1 MLIMIDFIFSNIS
14 FILLGAI
21 FLLIFILFFIFNSR
35 FQIKKNL
42 ASALGLVLY
51 ELHFQQEEF
60 KESEQQKNIKEL
72 ISKMEQFLSGMS
84 VLKEKH
90 NFFSSKRPYFVLELA
105 LKDIG
110 EEVVFYAAVP
120 RSESRIFEKQIESF
134 FPNSRVFVQENDYN
148 VFNREGFSAVSYG
161 AFQDSPILP
170 IRTYQDLDSDP
181 IETVLNSFS
190 KLQNKGEGA
199 AFQLI
204 ITPADSFFKK
214 KLKMA
219 LSALRK
225 GETLER
231 AKSKRPSRLSK
242 ILNEESL
249 SSLEPIVGQ
258 INEIIFSSSEAE
270 KQRQK
275 EIGPIKINEEAVKIL
290 EKKANKEAMAVNFR
304 LVSSAAT
311 QNEAD
316 LILKELES
324 SFFQFSDP
332 QANGFK
338 FVHLKGRALQNALTN
353 FSFRIFDKNQKI
365 YLNTSEITSIFH
377 FPVKRSESPHLKVL
391 KSKLAPAPFNLPNT
405 GSLLG
410 VNFFRGKDTEIRIS
424 VNDRRRHLY
433 MIGQTGTG
441 KSNLMEH
448 MAVQDARNGAG
459 FCVIDPHGGLVD
471 SILSKIPDERIDDV
485 IYFDPANIKRPMGLN
500 MLEYDLDHPEQKTFI
515 ANEVYDIFRK
525 LWKDVP
531 EAFGPM
537 FEQYYRNSIHL
548 VLEDP
553 ASGNTLL
560 EVIRVLS
567 DKNFRDFK
575 LSRTSNPILKSFW
588 RDVAEK
594 AGGESALANIV
605 PYITSKYD
613 TFLNNEIMRP
623 ILTQE
628 KSSFN
633 FRDIMDNGK
642 ILLINL
648 SKGRLGDLNS
658 YLIGLI
664 FVGKILMAAL
674 SRSDIEEEGRRDFFL
689 YLDEFQNITTKS
701 ISTILSEARKYR
713 LNLTLA
719 HQFIGQ
725 LEEDI
730 KKAVFGNV
738 GSMAIFR
745 IGVED
750 AEFLEKQFLPVFNKQ
765 DLINI
770 DNFNAYVKLLVNGQ
784 TVKPFNIN
792 VLPPEKGNSEK
803 VAALKEL
810 SALKYGRPR
819 EEIEEEIRNKY
830 QLKN

>member
-1 MLIMIDFIFSNIS
+1 MTDFIFNNIS
-14 FILLGAI
+14 FILLLAI
-21 FLLIFILFFIFNSR
+21 FLLVLILSSILSSR
-35 FQIKKNL
+35 LRLKKNL
-42 ASALGLVLY
+42 MSALGLTLY

-60 KESEQQKNIKEL
+60 KENEQQKNIKEL

-90 NFFSSKRPYFVLELA
+90 NFFSSKKPYFVLELA

-120 RSESRIFEKQIESF
+120 RRESRIFEKQVESF
-134 FPNSRVFVQENDYN
+134 FPNSRVFIQENDYN
-148 VFNREGFSAVSYG
+148 IFNREGFGAASY
-161 AFQDSPILP
+161 AALQDSPVLP
-170 IRTYQDLDSDP
+170 IRIYQDLDFDP
-181 IETVLNSFS
+181 LETILNSFS
-190 KLQNKGEGA
+190 KLKNKGEGA

-204 ITPADSFFKK
+204 VMPADSFFKRK
-214 KLKMA
+214 VKMA
-219 LSALRK
+219 LLALRK
-225 GETLER
+225 GETLAM
-231 AKSKRPSRLSK
+231 AKRKRPSRLTK
-242 ILNEESL
+242 IFGEDFL
-249 SSLEPIVGQ
+249 SSFEPSVNR
-258 INEIIFSSSEAE
+258 INDSFFSSSDAE

-275 EIGPIKINEEAVKIL
+275 EMGPAKINDEAVKTL
-290 EKKANKEAMAVNFR
+290 EKKANKELMAINFR

-311 QNEAD
+311 QKEAD

-332 QANGFK
+332 QANSFK
-338 FVHLKGRALQNALTN
+338 FVHLKGRALRNALTN

-365 YLNTSEITSIFH
+365 YLNTSEISSIYH
-377 FPVKRSESPHLKVL
+377 FPVKRSEAPHLKIL
-391 KSKLAPAPFNLPNT
+391 KSKLAPAPFDLPKI

-410 VNFFRGKDTEIRIS
+410 VNSYRGKDAEIRIS
-424 VNDRRRHLY
+424 LNDRRRHLY

-448 MAVQDARNGAG
+448 MAAQDARNGDG
-459 FCVIDPHGGLVD
+459 LCVIDPHGGLVD
-471 SILSKIPDERIDDV
+471 SILSKIPDDRIDDV

-553 ASGNTLL
+553 ESGNTFL

-594 AGGESALANIV
+594 AGGDSALANIV

-613 TFLNNEIMRP
+613 TFLNNDIMRP
-623 ILTQE
+623 ILVQE

-633 FRDIMDNGK
+633 FRDIMDNKK
-642 ILLINL
+642 ILLVNL
-648 SKGRLGDLNS
+648 SKGRLGDLNA
-658 YLIGLI
+658 YLVGLI

-674 SRSDIEEEGRRDFFL
+674 SRSDTEEESRRDFFL

-701 ISTILSEARKYR
+701 IATILSEARKYR
-713 LNLTLA
+713 LNLTIA

-725 LEEDI
+725 LEEEI

-750 AEFLEKQFLPVFNKQ
+750 AEFLEKQFVPVFNKQ

-770 DNFNAYVKLLVNGQ
+770 DNFNAYVKLLINGQ
-784 TVKPFNIN
+784 TVKPFNIK
-792 VLPPEKGNSEK
+792 VLPPEKGNLEK
-803 VAALKEL
+803 LEALKEL
-810 SALKYGRPR
+810 SSLKYGRPR
-819 EEIEEEIRNKY
+819 EEVEEEIRNKY
-830 QLKN
+830 QFKN